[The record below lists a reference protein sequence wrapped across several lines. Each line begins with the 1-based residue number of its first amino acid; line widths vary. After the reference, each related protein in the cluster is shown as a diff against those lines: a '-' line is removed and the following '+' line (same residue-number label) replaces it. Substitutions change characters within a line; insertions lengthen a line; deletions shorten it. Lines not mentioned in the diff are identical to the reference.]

1 MANSG
6 RKPNHDKSS
15 CMQLEREIR
24 MEVWSV
30 VSGGVALYSLILY
43 TIFTGDLHLDDD
55 DDATAAIVFIVSMWS
70 QINK

>member
-6 RKPNHDKSS
+6 RKHNHDKSS

-55 DDATAAIVFIVSMWS
+55 ATAAIVFIVSMWS

>member
-1 MANSG
+1 
-6 RKPNHDKSS
+6 
-15 CMQLEREIR
+15 MQLEREIR

-43 TIFTGDLHLDDD
+43 TIFTVDLHSDD